1 MPVPDTKGPPSRIA
15 ESRRGSPL
23 KAEAAPAE
31 GDSAKVLV
39 RALPE
44 WNGSRLPEGRVL
56 RHYAQAAESALT
68 REEVPPKLKEYVK
81 SYFTIIGV
89 SGGD

>member
-1 MPVPDTKGPPSRIA
+1 MPAPDTKGPPSRI
-15 ESRRGSPL
+15 EQGGRGSPL
-23 KAEAAPAE
+23 KAEAVPGQ
-31 GDSAKVLV
+31 GDSMKFLV

-44 WNGSRLPEGRVL
+44 WSGSHLPEDTVL

-68 REEVPPKLKEYVK
+68 REEVPPRLKEYVK

-89 SGGD
+89 H